1 MLDPFLAPK
10 SEPGTSKIIEILA
23 TVVKNQGFAILSLDR
38 FRTSIWDPPGLLL
51 EGIWPPGNA
60 ETSLL
65 SGLGPSKS
73 RFQLLFWAPKASK
86 SAPRAFQE
94 ASKRP
99 PGCQDNSKSSARGPR
114 VDFRPDLKPVWARI
128 SSRFGAILNAES
140 GTETREQ
147 SRAESRA
154 QFGSIVQPK
163 RPPLMFQEASSKLTH
178 SNRLMTACPDQ
189 GPAADGR

>member
-1 MLDPFLAPK
+1 MDQFLSQKREAW
-10 SEPGTSKIIEILA
+10 TSKIIEILA

-73 RFQLLFWAPKASK
+73 RFQLLVWAPKASK

-147 SRAESRA
+147 SRAEQR
-154 QFGSIVQPK
+154 V
-163 RPPLMFQEASSKLTH
+163 EH
-178 SNRLMTACPDQ
+178 SLARLCSPR
-189 GPAADGR
+189 GLH

>member
-1 MLDPFLAPK
+1 MK
-10 SEPGTSKIIEILA
+10 SL
-23 TVVKNQGFAILSLDR
+23 QLSLKIKVLLFSALIVFGPR
-38 FRTSIWDPPGLLL
+38 FGTLLGSFW

-65 SGLGPSKS
+65 GGLGPSKS

-147 SRAESRA
+147 SRAEQR
-154 QFGSIVQPK
+154 V
-163 RPPLMFQEASSKLTH
+163 EH
-178 SNRLMTACPDQ
+178 SLARLCSPR
-189 GPAADGR
+189 GLH

>member
-1 MLDPFLAPK
+1 MEAFGVEKVSLGLQK
-10 SEPGTSKIIEILA
+10 SLKSL
-23 TVVKNQGFAILSLDR
+23 QLSLNIRVLPFRAWTAFGPR
-38 FRTSIWDPPGLLL
+38 FGTLLGSFW

-65 SGLGPSKS
+65 GGLGPSKS

-99 PGCQDNSKSSARGPR
+99 PGCQNSSKSSARGPR
-114 VDFRPDLKPVWARI
+114 IDFRPDLEPVWARI
-128 SSRFGAILNAES
+128 SSRFGAILSADS

-147 SRAESRA
+147 SRAEQRVEHSLARLC
-154 QFGSIVQPK
+154 SPK
-163 RPPLMFQEASSKLTH
+163 GLH
-178 SNRLMTACPDQ
+178 
-189 GPAADGR
+189 